1 MPKAADSVT
10 EIGKI
15 TFYKG
20 GKIMFSRFFC
30 KWVSLSALTFMVLFL
45 LFFITGCVTLP
56 PPDPNNP
63 VAKVAVLPMANETAD
78 MDGCTFVRVAFNQI
92 VPSRY
97 YEAIPLDQTDQL
109 LREKMGIT
117 LGGQLDFTNPGI
129 GAPSPQEVAKQLGV
143 DGLFYGTVMDFQHL
157 ITGFYNK
164 KKVKVKFKLINA
176 KNGDV
181 MWEKEDEVYN
191 QEFNLSLSGAIQAVA
206 HKAVEGAVNTALR
219 VNPLQAETNQVVY
232 KLRATI
238 PSGPVAPRQ

>member
-1 MPKAADSVT
+1 MVSKF
-10 EIGKI
+10 I
-15 TFYKG
+15 
-20 GKIMFSRFFC
+20 C
-30 KWVSLSALTFMVLFL
+30 KRVSLSALTFMALFL

-63 VAKVAVLPMANETAD
+63 VARVAVLPMANETAD
-78 MDGCTFVRVAFNQI
+78 MDGPTFVRVAFHQI

-97 YEAIPLDQTDQL
+97 YEAIPVDQTDQM
-109 LREKMGIT
+109 LREKLGIT

-143 DGLFYGTVMDFQHL
+143 DGLFYGTLTDFQHL

-164 KKVKVKFKLINA
+164 KKVRVKFKLINA

-181 MWEKEDEVYN
+181 MWEKEEEVYN

-206 HKAVEGAVNTALR
+206 NKAVEGAVNKAFR
-219 VNPLQAETNQVVY
+219 ANPLQGETSQVVH

-238 PSGPVAPRQ
+238 PSGPVAPKK